1 MSVPTEQHPQDG
13 IPQDQNPYEQ
23 NTYTGGASPMPPYGM
38 PTMTDHTGIPPQPL
52 GFSGLAIS
60 AICTFWLPLVG
71 LVLSIVAV
79 VKTGADKKRGRALAI
94 VALVL
99 SVLVSIGYGLVGAAI
114 ASKTSAIDPGCVNG
128 KTAIIDGS
136 KKLDG
141 DQGSGSPEVV
151 KTDLQSI
158 IDKLDKAVADSHRSD
173 VKSAMQAMSG
183 DYTALLQGINDG
195 NLDPNLQNKISADA
209 GQVDHLC
216 TIGSS

>member
-13 IPQDQNPYEQ
+13 IPQNQNPYEQ
-23 NTYTGGASPMPPYGM
+23 NAYIGGTSPMPPYGM
-38 PTMTDHTGIPPQPL
+38 PAPQRP

-60 AICTFWLPLVG
+60 AVCTFWLPLVG

-79 VKTGADKKRGRALAI
+79 VKTGAGKKRGRALAI

-114 ASKTSAIDPGCVNG
+114 ATKTSAIDPGCVNG
-128 KTAIIDGS
+128 KSAIIDGS
-136 KKLDG
+136 QKLSG
-141 DQGSGSPEVV
+141 DQSSGPEVV
-151 KTDLQSI
+151 KADLQSI
-158 IDKLDKAVADSHRSD
+158 IDKLNKAVADSHRSD

-195 NLDPNLQNKISADA
+195 NLDPNLQNKISTDA

-216 TIGSS
+216 TIGAS